1 MRTWDRSPSI
11 YHLAL
16 VFYAM
21 IYQGTTQILPDKDGH
36 KSCTIQTP
44 ADKLY
49 LDRSDRINQ
58 GSICLTPT
66 QKPTP
71 HTNSINNTPDEP
83 LPYGKRRNG
92 PKTYAEYHSNGH
104 AIHPNGTNA
113 NCTQRHLL
121 QRYSTVLTPQVVP
134 HRNPQNAPEKHTPSI
149 PGAPQQRTYLALQ
162 RLSALTSQVV
172 LGDSSLG

>member
-1 MRTWDRSPSI
+1 
-11 YHLAL
+11 
-16 VFYAM
+16 M

-104 AIHPNGTNA
+104 AIHPNGTNS
-113 NCTQRHLL
+113 NGTQRHLL
-121 QRYSTVLTPQVVP
+121 QRYSTALTPTVLNGTHSTGSTP
-134 HRNPQNAPEKHTPSI
+134 PQPSKCPRKTHSEYTRCTTTTDISCTPTAL
-149 PGAPQQRTYLALQ
+149 GAHFSGGTGRQQSGIART
-162 RLSALTSQVV
+162 S
-172 LGDSSLG
+172 